1 MTTVLVALLTH
12 LGTLGGVFCSPRG
25 LKILFALN
33 ATVACVLLLYATTRA
48 RYILAAADWPYLGL
62 VAFELLV
69 LTGALWAF
77 REGRLAI
84 LGSYVAFGIHVCAIL
99 ALLVFVCV
107 VKFDRMI

>member
-1 MTTVLVALLTH
+1 MLVALLTH
-12 LGTLGGVFCSPRG
+12 LGTLVGVFCSPRG
-25 LKILFALN
+25 LKVLLALN
-33 ATVACVLLLYATTRA
+33 ATVACVVLIYAATRA

-62 VAFELLV
+62 VAFEFLV

-77 REGRLAI
+77 RAGRLAI

-99 ALLVFVCV
+99 AMLVYVCF